1 MTTEIPTHGDAESTP
16 GEGAAIDRD
25 DALRSF
31 ALFVAGTL
39 AFSWGLWALPLL
51 GLVPSSSM
59 GVLAR
64 VGGFG
69 PFVGALVA
77 LTASGRSVR
86 EWLRSSLRV
95 RIPARWY
102 AYALVLPPLFAG
114 IGGLVH
120 VVVFGASIDLG
131 AINPLWF
138 YPVAVVVV
146 FLVGG
151 GQEELGWRGFAQP
164 ALQGRLSA
172 ATASLIVGV
181 VWALWHVPL
190 FFVPGSPQGD
200 LPFVPYV
207 VAILASSVVLAW
219 LYNASGS
226 VLVPM
231 LYHGGINPIAA
242 YFPTGGVEAIGTAT
256 GYGSYTVVVAATAGL
271 LLAVYGPRHLSA
283 RSRVVLADLVPSGS
297 DTGG

>member
-1 MTTEIPTHGDAESTP
+1 M
-16 GEGAAIDRD
+16 
-25 DALRSF
+25 
-31 ALFVAGTL
+31 
-39 AFSWGLWALPLL
+39 
-51 GLVPSSSM
+51 
-59 GVLAR
+59 
-64 VGGFG
+64 
-69 PFVGALVA
+69 
-77 LTASGRSVR
+77 
-86 EWLRSSLRV
+86 RV

-102 AYALVLPPLFAG
+102 GYALVLPPLLAG
-114 IGGLVH
+114 VGGLVH
-120 VVVFGASIDLG
+120 VVVFGASLDLE

-138 YPVAVVVV
+138 YPVAVVLV

-172 ATASLIVGV
+172 ATASLVVGL
-181 VWALWHVPL
+181 VWTLWHVPL

-283 RSRVVLADLVPSGS
+283 RPRVTLSGLVSS
-297 DTGG
+297 DPEAER

>member
-1 MTTEIPTHGDAESTP
+1 MTTETPTHTNAEPTA
-16 GEGAAIDRD
+16 GEGAGVGD
-25 DALRSF
+25 DALRTF
-31 ALFVAGTL
+31 AFFVAGTL

-51 GLVPSSSM
+51 GILPPSSM
-59 GVLAR
+59 GILAR

-69 PFVGALVA
+69 PLVGALVA
-77 LTASGRSVR
+77 LLAAGRSVR

-102 AYALVLPPLFAG
+102 GYALVLPPLFAG

-120 VVVFGASIDLG
+120 VVVFGASLDPG
-131 AINPLWF
+131 AINPPWF

-146 FLVGG
+146 FFVGG

-164 ALQGRLSA
+164 TLQGRFSA
-172 ATASLIVGV
+172 GTASLVVGIVWV
-181 VWALWHVPL
+181 LWHVPL
-190 FFVPGSPQGD
+190 FFAPGSPQGN
-200 LPFVPYV
+200 LPFAPYV

-271 LLAVYGPRHLSA
+271 LLAVYGPRHLSD
-283 RSRVVLADLVPSGS
+283 RPRVVLADLVSAESDSG
-297 DTGG
+297 G